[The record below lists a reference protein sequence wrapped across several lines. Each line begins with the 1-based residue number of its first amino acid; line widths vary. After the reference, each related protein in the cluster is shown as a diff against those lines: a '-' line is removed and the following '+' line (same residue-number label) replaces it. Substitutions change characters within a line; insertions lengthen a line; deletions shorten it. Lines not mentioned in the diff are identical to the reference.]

1 MSADNGIYILVT
13 RDKYKRVGRY
23 VQAVPEF
30 TAYRVAHAFAVDDLE
45 YLQLNEPYN
54 VGCYLLEV
62 WGKSKVYDN
71 IDEVCK
77 AAKLIE
83 ACTGRT
89 EYGIRFID
97 TAYNFYVK

>member
-30 TAYRVAHAFAVDDLE
+30 TAYRVAYASAVDDLD
-45 YLQLNEPYN
+45 YLQRNEPYN

-62 WGKSKVYDN
+62 WGNSKVYDN
-71 IDEVCK
+71 IDEACK

-83 ACTGRT
+83 ACTGCT